1 MPLAITDDHRALAA
15 VARSFLAG
23 QRAAARALLDAPD
36 EPLPAVWKEIAALG
50 WLGLHVPEVH
60 GGEGAGLPELA
71 VVLEELGRVVAPGPF
86 LPSVL
91 RRRSSWRR
99 APPSSRPR
107 CCPAS
112 PTDRGS
118 APSGWPQSAGGEHG
132 GQVRDE
138 LVLGGG
144 HADVVLLVVGD
155 DVLVTEEFE
164 RSVPAKVLDRTRRA
178 RSP

>member
-1 MPLAITDDHRALAA
+1 MPLPITDDHRALAA

-50 WLGLHVPEVH
+50 WLGMHVPQVH

-91 RRRSSWRR
+91 AS
-99 APPSSRPR
+99 AILVEAGTPELQAALLPGLADGSRIG
-107 CCPAS
+107 A
-112 PTDRGS
+112 
-118 APSGWPQSAGGEHG
+118 
-132 GQVRDE
+132 
-138 LVLGGG
+138 
-144 HADVVLLVVGD
+144 VG
-155 DVLVTEEFE
+155 L
-164 RSVPAKVLDRTRRA
+164 AA
-178 RSP
+178 